1 LNLTDLIYLLPE
13 LILLLAATVVFALD
27 ALWPR
32 EKTKGWLP
40 YVALAG
46 LVAAAAGLLPA
57 LIKGGQGGVVAS
69 MLAADPFAVF
79 FKLLAILAVAVV
91 ILTAMP
97 YLTGRTPYRGEFY
110 ALLLIVAA
118 AICLA
123 TSATNLVM
131 IYLGMEFLSITSY
144 ILAGYLRNDK
154 KSGEAALKYFLYG
167 AIASAVMLYGM
178 SLLYGATG
186 TTDLAGIAAAFRE
199 QVGAGLVVPVSN
211 AATSARPAP
220 TLGVPALILLLAG
233 FGFKASLA
241 PFHQWAPDTYEGA
254 PTPVTAFL
262 STASKAAG
270 FAILMRVFLVAL
282 APLQSEWVALLIAV
296 SVLTMTVGNLTA
308 LRQINVKRLL
318 AYSSIAQAGYMLIG
332 VAAVAGAGLLAPVS
346 GAAASA
352 RPAPTFNGIN
362 GVLIYLFAYLFT
374 NVGAFAVVT
383 AVETATGKVELKDYA
398 GLIRRSPWLA
408 GLLLLFLLSLAGIPP
423 TGGFLGKFYVFG
435 AAVQRQMWGLLAIA
449 AVNSVMAAFY
459 YLNVV
464 RYMFF
469 TPAEADAAP
478 IRVAWPLRVSLGITA
493 VLTLLLGLAPGPLI
507 TWAAQSV
514 RLLR

>member
-1 LNLTDLIYLLPE
+1 
-13 LILLLAATVVFALD
+13 
-27 ALWPR
+27 
-32 EKTKGWLP
+32 
-40 YVALAG
+40 
-46 LVAAAAGLLPA
+46 
-57 LIKGGQGGVVAS
+57 
-69 MLAADPFAVF
+69 
-79 FKLLAILAVAVV
+79 VV

-110 ALLLIVAA
+110 ALLLVVGA

-144 ILAGYLRNDK
+144 VLAGFLRNDQ

-167 AIASAVMLYGM
+167 ATASAVMLYGM

-186 TTDLAGIAAAFRE
+186 TTDLAGIAAAFRGKAQGE
-199 QVGAGLVVPVSN
+199 LVW
-211 AATSARPAP
+211 
-220 TLGVPALILLLAG
+220 LGVPALILLLAG
-233 FGFKASLA
+233 FGFKASLV

-282 APLQSEWVALLIAV
+282 APLQSEWIALLIAV

-308 LRQINVKRLL
+308 LRQTNVKRLL
-318 AYSSIAQAGYMLIG
+318 AYSSIAQAGYILIG
-332 VAAVAGAGLLAPVS
+332 VAAVVGAGV
-346 GAAASA
+346 GAS
-352 RPAPTFNGIN
+352 PAPTFNGIN

-383 AVETATGKVELKDYA
+383 AIETATGKVELKDYA

-408 GLLLLFLLSLAGIPP
+408 GLLLIFLLSLAGIPP

-449 AVNSVMAAFY
+449 AVNSVVAAFY

-469 TPAEADAAP
+469 APAEADAGP
-478 IRVAWPLRVSLGITA
+478 IRVAWPLQVSLGITA

-507 TWAAQSV
+507 AWAAKSV
-514 RLLR
+514 QLFALR